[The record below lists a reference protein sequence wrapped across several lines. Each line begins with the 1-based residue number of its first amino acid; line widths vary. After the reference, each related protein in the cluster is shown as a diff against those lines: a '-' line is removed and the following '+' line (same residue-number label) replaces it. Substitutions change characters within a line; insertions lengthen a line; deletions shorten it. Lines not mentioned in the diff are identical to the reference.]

1 MTEYPIKLFSKRSER
16 YPEPDETDTIQGGA
30 LAALSAIPVIG
41 GTVTEIL
48 SMILAPA
55 VSRRRDEWLKE
66 LADGLDQLEEKVD
79 GFEVEKLAGN
89 EGFVS
94 AVIQATRTAATTH
107 QREKLEI
114 IRNAV
119 LNVSLSRGTDEEK
132 QIFFLHLI
140 DMFSLTHFEILRL
153 FANPESFPSTRR
165 NDLRQRRALTD
176 PMVLDLNDRGLLND
190 PRPYVARTRESP
202 DSLTQQGWTL
212 TKLGNELLSFI
223 AIPDPLK

>member
-1 MTEYPIKLFSKRSER
+1 MAEDPIKLFSSRSDR
-16 YPEPDETDTIQGGA
+16 YPGPDEADAIQGGA
-30 LAALSAIPVIG
+30 RAALSAIPVIG

-48 SMILAPA
+48 SIVLAPV
-55 VSRRRDEWLKE
+55 VSRRRDEWFKE
-66 LADGLDQLEEKVD
+66 LADGLDQLEKKVD

-89 EGFVS
+89 EEFVS
-94 AVIQATRTAATTH
+94 AVIQATRIAVASH

-119 LNVSLSRGTDEEK
+119 LNVALSKSADEEK
-132 QIFFLHLI
+132 QIVFLHLI
-140 DMFSLTHFEILRL
+140 DTFSITHFEILRL
-153 FANPESFPSTRR
+153 FANPALFPSTRR

-212 TKLGNELLSFI
+212 TQLGNELLSFI
-223 AIPDPLK
+223 AVPGPLK

>member
-1 MTEYPIKLFSKRSER
+1 MTEDPIKLFAKRSER
-16 YPEPDETDTIQGGA
+16 YPVPDETDAIEGGA
-30 LAALSAIPVIG
+30 RAALSAIPVIG

-48 SMILAPA
+48 SMVLAPA
-55 VSRRRDEWLKE
+55 VSRRRDQWFKE
-66 LADGLDQLEEKVD
+66 LADGLDHLEEKVE
-79 GFEVEKLAGN
+79 GFEVQKLAGD
-89 EGFVS
+89 EKFVS
-94 AVIQATRTAATTH
+94 AVIQATRTAAATH

-119 LNVSLSRGTDEEK
+119 LNVALSKSSDEEK
-132 QIFFLHLI
+132 QVVFLHLI
-140 DMFSLTHFEILRL
+140 DTFSITHFEILRL
-153 FANPESFPSTRR
+153 FANPALFPSTRR
-165 NDLRQRRALTD
+165 NDLRQRRALID

-202 DSLTQQGWTL
+202 DSLIQQGWTL